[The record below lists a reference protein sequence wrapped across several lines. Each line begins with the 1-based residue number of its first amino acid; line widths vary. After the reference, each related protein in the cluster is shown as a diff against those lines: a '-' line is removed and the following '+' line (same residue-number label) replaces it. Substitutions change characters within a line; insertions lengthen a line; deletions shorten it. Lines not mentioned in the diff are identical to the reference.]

1 MRFNVAEAPAEG
13 GVEFPKLELKK
24 DEKARLCIP
33 TTKGWEASVRH
44 FVRGIGYVH
53 CHALLKVE
61 IKSPADLY
69 KIEEEAGRPDDCI
82 MCATSLKDS
91 ERVTRPVRRFA
102 IRVLRYKTDYE
113 GKLSPG
119 GLKYW
124 LEIWIV
130 DNRKYREL
138 RGILDEWGGKNKDQ
152 INKHDLA
159 LVCEDPKYQNMTL
172 TVKKEAA
179 WTQDRE
185 GVKAYL
191 TEEVQKYDLMECLGA
206 TMDREALNRR
216 FAIYERRTTK
226 EEPVELEEDAVLGSE
241 AAEPEKATEGE
252 KPAVVK
258 EGEDIFDF
266 EPKEKKEEEKTGKIP
281 PVDEPKKGGDTKDFL
296 DDL

>member
-1 MRFNVAEAPAEG
+1 MKFNVAEAPAEG

-24 DEKARLCIP
+24 EEKARICIP

-53 CHALLKVE
+53 CHALLKAE

-82 MCATSLKDS
+82 MCTTSLKDS

-102 IRVLRYKTDYE
+102 IRVLRYKTDFD

-124 LEIWIV
+124 LEIWII

-191 TEEVQKYDLMECLGA
+191 TEEVKKYDLMECLGA
-206 TMDREALNRR
+206 TMDKEALNRR

-226 EEPVELEEDAVLGSE
+226 EEPVALEEEDVLGKGVEKSE
-241 AAEPEKATEGE
+241 KVTEAEE
-252 KPAVVK
+252 PAVVK

-266 EPKEKKEEEKTGKIP
+266 ESKEKKGEDKGKIP
-281 PVDEPKKGGDTKDFL
+281 PVEEPKAKGEEKDFL